1 VRAIVPVLVA
11 ALELSHPSW
20 SDGSVTQA
28 IASAGAWW
36 IPLHVLLVLGY
47 CLLVAV
53 VLWPPT
59 STGSLPVW
67 WSRTILIMFCVF
79 NTVYLVVDGVIVAR
93 VDVPTADAMWNS
105 PWVAAL
111 ANAVGATW
119 AAALLSCALAFL
131 PAGPGRAVHI
141 GLAVTWLAFIAGA
154 AFPPATLAGRLIALA
169 TGAALVY
176 RRGAP
181 ALPFALLVFA
191 GVLRQHVGP
200 EAALAMLVI
209 AAATA
214 LRERSSP
221 AAASPL

>member
-20 SDGSVTQA
+20 SGGSVTQA
-28 IASAGAWW
+28 IASARAWW
-36 IPLHVLLVLGY
+36 IPLHVLLALGY
-47 CLLVAV
+47 GLLVAV

-59 STGSLPVW
+59 STGWLPGW
-67 WSRTILIMFCVF
+67 WSRTILVIFCVF
-79 NTVYLVVDGVIVAR
+79 NTAYLVVDGVIVAR
-93 VDVPTADAMWNS
+93 VDAATADAMWNS

-119 AAALLSCALAFL
+119 AAALLSCALAIL
-131 PAGPGRAVHI
+131 PTGPGRAVDI

-154 AFPPATLAGRLIALA
+154 AFPPAGLAGRLIALA

-176 RRGAP
+176 TRGAP

-191 GVLRQHVGP
+191 AVLRQHVGP
-200 EAALAMLVI
+200 EAALAMLLI
-209 AAATA
+209 AAAAA

-221 AAASPL
+221 AAASLL